1 MANSWDE
8 FFAAPVKASKK
19 LHVTASDVKRGAQID
34 SRRRAAER
42 LVAEQNKTTPTG
54 LPYGITPR
62 PSGVPS
68 DAPSLYAGELA
79 KSAPPE
85 LISNALLAGNLG
97 GLSAAFGALAPLRA
111 GLAVGAGADAVLGAK
126 AGEGDIPAVL
136 SGAGMMGRRALPVAL
151 ATGAA
156 YAADAEAMPFVKW
169 ISRLSG
175 TAGKVEPL
183 ALYVNPTKSE
193 LGDMW
198 KTGRQY
204 RPDSAIRL
212 MRDRKTPSDVYAWD
226 GSDTLH
232 QEVADSLGRPLSDFT
247 GRTLNYD
254 RSDYLDRDLEFLRSL
269 NQDPQKFA
277 GGGLVKSGL
286 KMMFPNLAAPM
297 HVVKPKGGN
306 WLNNSVEDALSG
318 LKTEMR
324 PPVPGAVRG
333 PIEPYNNGVSE
344 RVRWL
349 SPEGHTIE
357 VQEGPAG
364 HFGRQDSMDSWIE
377 GPLTKYVKTRMASP
391 EDEVRRLAEEGIG
404 YVDFSDVGMEM
415 MGRKARHKAGMPLGN
430 AGESAMARGWEDV
443 ADVAATPTTAYKRM
457 YTQGG
462 LGNIIKDP
470 WLEKVSPNTP
480 VYGSRISG
488 GVNDLGFDHLTDELS
503 NALDPNS
510 GLPRHLQLTP
520 EAVKN
525 LSMEKAVRRV
535 ADINAWRAAQKI
547 EASQKIAGGPGQEL
561 VREYAHSPEKPNP
574 KGLRWVELKKQ
585 PGEALNDE
593 QLAKAM
599 EERGMYPDEI
609 EAALKDPKQRAQIE
623 EQAFA
628 DTGALADQLKYE
640 GDTMGHCVGGYCD
653 DVASGNSRIFSLRD
667 AKGEPHVTVE
677 VEPDRV
683 KENKLMSAWTQA
695 DVPEV
700 EQERRMALANKFY
713 ASLDNEPTAAQ
724 KIEFIRS
731 QDPTFAA
738 TLENPPPKITQIKGK
753 QNRKPKDEY
762 LPFVQDFVKNPP
774 HGAPWGDVG
783 DLENSGLF
791 RVQPGQ
797 KWPGFSED
805 MPAGYWSVEDA
816 EKQAVEKGM
825 DPDVLQN
832 WLQKL
837 RNPHPGYASGGSVS
851 DVARGWDVLTD
862 PLGSPEE
869 NKLSWDI
876 FSGHN
881 SPEQLEALA

>member
-34 SRRRAAER
+34 ARRREAER

-68 DAPSLYAGELA
+68 DAPSLYAGELT
-79 KSAPPE
+79 KSASPE
-85 LISNALLAGNLG
+85 LIGNALLAGNLG

-111 GLAVGAGADAVLGAK
+111 GLAVGAGADAILGAK

-136 SGAGMMGRRALPVAL
+136 SGAGMMGRRALPMAL

-156 YAADAEAMPFVKW
+156 YAADAEASPVQKMLQMFYHGSNKPLERGVIRGALDVSPQRRVGQYFADKRTNDLGGVPRVHSILADPFAGEKHGLALPFDRLDD
-169 ISRLSG
+169 STPNFTQARRLSEKDRPIQLVPDNG
-175 TAGKVEPL
+175 VE
-183 ALYVNPTKSE
+183 E
-193 LGDMW
+193 
-198 KTGRQY
+198 
-204 RPDSAIRL
+204 
-212 MRDRKTPSDVYAWD
+212 
-226 GSDTLH
+226 
-232 QEVADSLGRPLSDFT
+232 
-247 GRTLNYD
+247 
-254 RSDYLDRDLEFLRSL
+254 
-269 NQDPQKFA
+269 FA

-306 WLNNSVEDALSG
+306 WLNNSVEDALRG
-318 LKTEMR
+318 LRREGMND
-324 PPVPGAVRG
+324 V
-333 PIEPYNNGVSE
+333 N
-344 RVRWL
+344 
-349 SPEGHTIE
+349 PE
-357 VQEGPAG
+357 V
-364 HFGRQDSMDSWIE
+364 DSLNRFVE

-391 EDEVRRLAEEGIG
+391 EDEVRRLAEQGVLHFDPGIG
-404 YVDFSDVGMEM
+404 SPIVASGARQNARLSGNFEA
-415 MGRKARHKAGMPLGN
+415 KAV
-430 AGESAMARGWEDV
+430 SADNTLARGWENSSDAAV
-443 ADVAATPTTAYKRM
+443 LTGTYADHAPFDGMARPTYWKTQGEFAMKNPGVMAHDWNRGSTPT
-457 YTQGG
+457 
-462 LGNIIKDP
+462 N
-470 WLEKVSPNTP
+470 
-480 VYGSRISG
+480 
-488 GVNDLGFDHLTDELS
+488 LGFDHLVDELS
-503 NALDPNS
+503 NALNPNS

-574 KGLRWVELKKQ
+574 KGLRWVELKKSEEWH
-585 PGEALNDE
+585 PEGWKGEPLDE
-593 QLAKAM
+593 LRQQ
-599 EERGMYPDEI
+599 Y
-609 EAALKDPKQRAQIE
+609 
-623 EQAFA
+623 
-628 DTGALADQLKYE
+628 LADQLKYE

-653 DVASGNSRIFSLRD
+653 DVVAGRSRIFSLRG
-667 AKGEPHVTVE
+667 ANGEPHVTVE
-677 VEPDRV
+677 VGKAKHPDDADLYFDLPEAKQEEFMDLGHGEAVRRGIEEGSDEYMQAV
-683 KENKLMSAWTQA
+683 NEHASALGRQWIA
-695 DVPEV
+695 
-700 EQERRMALANKFY
+700 EQHARLKDTPVI
-713 ASLDNEPTAAQ
+713 L
-724 KIEFIRS
+724 
-731 QDPTFAA
+731 
-738 TLENPPPKITQIKGK
+738 QIKGK

-783 DLENSGLF
+783 DLGNTGLF

-797 KWPGFSED
+797 KWPGFAED
-805 MPAGYWSVEDA
+805 MPAGYWSLEDA

-837 RNPHPGYASGGSVS
+837 RNSHPGYASGGSVS
-851 DVARGWDVLTD
+851 ATLGGWEALTD
-862 PLGSPEE
+862 PTGSPAE

-881 SPEQLEALA
+881 DPEQLEAVQ